1 MTAPSLQRRLAWR
14 LGLVL
19 VASMLLLAGVIA
31 HYTWSTIGDL
41 EDASLQVQAEQIV
54 GHVYRGP
61 DGFALDLP
69 AAVREAYQASGEGF
83 LYALIDDSGRVLQAS
98 GEKARVFTESLP
110 QSILDRDYAYF
121 RVPDDTGRETPYFAL
136 MTRVPREPTLRVVV
150 AQGHLHRDVFIDTLI
165 SEFFEHVGWT
175 LPLIMFSALAISVWT
190 IRQSLKPVTALSAR
204 AAEISPQ
211 ATDMRLPE
219 ADVPREIRPL
229 VIAVNSAFDRLEQGF
244 DIQRQFTANAAHE
257 LRTPLAILTAR
268 LDELDD
274 SDTVKRLSE
283 DVERMNRLVSQLLRV
298 SRLDAAEV
306 APDQRVDLNTL
317 AADVVAYI
325 APLAISRR
333 RAVSFD
339 GADAPVFA
347 KVAPAALE
355 DALRNV
361 IENALAQTPEGSEVE
376 VSVTAD
382 GDITVRDHGPG
393 VPVGQRE
400 KIFERFWRGK
410 GGGEGAG
417 LGLAIVGATMRAHG
431 GGVDVSD
438 APGGGALFS
447 LRLPVERP
455 KNP

>member
-1 MTAPSLQRRLAWR
+1 
-14 LGLVL
+14 
-19 VASMLLLAGVIA
+19 
-31 HYTWSTIGDL
+31 
-41 EDASLQVQAEQIV
+41 
-54 GHVYRGP
+54 
-61 DGFALDLP
+61 
-69 AAVREAYQASGEGF
+69 
-83 LYALIDDSGRVLQAS
+83 
-98 GEKARVFTESLP
+98 
-110 QSILDRDYAYF
+110 
-121 RVPDDTGRETPYFAL
+121 
-136 MTRVPREPTLRVVV
+136 
-150 AQGHLHRDVFIDTLI
+150 
-165 SEFFEHVGWT
+165 
-175 LPLIMFSALAISVWT
+175 
-190 IRQSLKPVTALSAR
+190 
-204 AAEISPQ
+204 
-211 ATDMRLPE
+211 

-244 DIQRQFTANAAHE
+244 DVQRQFTANAAHE

-376 VSVTAD
+376 VGVTAD